1 MEGDPCRGCPLSVS
15 AGIGFQKG
23 KPPVPGEGRFIH
35 AGQGL
40 PARAFAQRS
49 CAMTYTERVGEILL
63 GLVVLTITIAP
74 VAYVFWVAI
83 T

>member
-1 MEGDPCRGCPLSVS
+1 MEGDPRRGCPLSVS

-40 PARAFAQRS
+40 PTRAHL
-49 CAMTYTERVGEILL
+49 ILGPAVTRL
-63 GLVVLTITIAP
+63 IIS
-74 VAYVFWVAI
+74 
-83 T
+83 